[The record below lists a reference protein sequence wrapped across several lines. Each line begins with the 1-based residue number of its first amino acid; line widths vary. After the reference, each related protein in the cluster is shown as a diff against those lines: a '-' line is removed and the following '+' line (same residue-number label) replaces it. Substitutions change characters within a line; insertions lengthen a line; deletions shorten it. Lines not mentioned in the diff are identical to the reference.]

1 MSQKRNEFKPELALT
16 AEEISKLFHDKDW
29 VWDVGDEVRPPS
41 PGEVMT
47 MLEILSELLDDTK
60 NPAAIAS
67 LGRLV
72 LYTDTNFPNHWGVF
86 LELGYVPKGE
96 LNG

>member
-1 MSQKRNEFKPELALT
+1 MSQKRKRFKPELELS
-16 AEEISKLFHDKDW
+16 AEEISKLFHDKGW
-29 VWDVGDEVRPPS
+29 IWDVGDECRSPS
-41 PGEVMT
+41 PGEIMT
-47 MLEILSELLDDTK
+47 MLEILSELLDNTE
-60 NPAAIAS
+60 NPASVAA

-86 LELGYVPKGE
+86 LELGYIPKGE